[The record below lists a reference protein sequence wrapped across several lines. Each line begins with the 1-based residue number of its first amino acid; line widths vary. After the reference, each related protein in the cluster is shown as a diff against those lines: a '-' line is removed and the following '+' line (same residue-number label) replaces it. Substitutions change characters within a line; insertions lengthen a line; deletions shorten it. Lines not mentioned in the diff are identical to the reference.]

1 MAQIHATAAAVVA
14 TAKALLALADDPSEV
29 EFTHGPDGAMFIVS
43 DALADKLVAMTDD
56 DTTVTEQEKPTT
68 VTEAPAVVPVEL
80 EKPDGTPVQAP
91 PVAPERKINPRAKVT
106 TKE

>member
-1 MAQIHATAAAVVA
+1 MAQIHATADAVVA

-43 DALADKLVAMTDD
+43 DALADKLVAATDD
-56 DTTVTEQEKPTT
+56 GTTHTEVQ
-68 VTEAPAVVPVEL
+68 APVEPVEL
-80 EKPDGTPVQAP
+80 EKPDSPVVTAP
-91 PVAPERKINPRAKVT
+91 PAPAPAPERKINPRAKVT